1 MKYRTGDRVRII
13 SNKTKNISGKKGV
26 YYIKRDDSWLADISV
41 NGKRIRLGQRKNLK
55 EAIKLRKDAEE
66 KYYGEFR
73 RKEQENDSTIS
84 NP

>member
-1 MKYRTGDRVRII
+1 MED
-13 SNKTKNISGKKGV
+13 
-26 YYIKRDDSWLADISV
+26 WLLSEMLSLTY
-41 NGKRIRLGQRKNLK
+41 G